1 VTASDCEYASSS
13 TICLLSLIIRS
24 VNEVVPGGK
33 AVETAI
39 SWALKICENSPD
51 AVQATKHGLIL
62 GLLRGGIDEAFSS
75 HTWSEASKRV
85 WTGENINVGRIHN
98 DHVRVEMLTTPTGGA
113 PRIC

>member
-1 VTASDCEYASSS
+1 MTASNCEHASSS
-13 TICLLSLIIRS
+13 IIRLLSLTIHS
-24 VNEVVPGGK
+24 VNEVVPRGK

-62 GLLRGGIDEAFSS
+62 GLLQGGIGEAFSS

-98 DHVRVEMLTTPTGGA
+98 DYVRLGMLTTPTGGA